1 MTNFENLTLQSK
13 ALYAKMVL
21 EAEYENYDN
30 VNGFNLALMD
40 FTKEERGNLADLKK
54 KGLVVTHKDEDT
66 PKYLWVEFI
75 DVATARATEKMLK
88 EA

>member
-1 MTNFENLTLQSK
+1 MTKFQNLTSASQV
-13 ALYAKMVL
+13 LYIKMIQ

-54 KGLVVTHKDEDT
+54 KGLVTTTRDDDV
-66 PKYLWVEFI
+66 KYLWVEFI
-75 DVATARATEKMLK
+75 DVDTARAVQAVLK
-88 EA
+88 G

>member
-1 MTNFENLTLQSK
+1 MTKFQNLTSASQI
-13 ALYAKMVL
+13 LYIKMIQ

-54 KGLVVTHKDEDT
+54 KGLVTTTRDDDV
-66 PKYLWVEFI
+66 KYLWVEFI
-75 DVATARATEKMLK
+75 DVDTARAVQAVLK
-88 EA
+88 G